1 MTFEEGAPEEGFA
14 DGEAEAEVLHGG
26 VEVSWVDVAAVAGDE
41 AVVGE
46 GVDDGAGASEV
57 GGCGGVVVA
66 PF

>member
-1 MTFEEGAPEEGFA
+1 MTFEEGAPDEGFA

-26 VEVSWVDVAAVAGDE
+26 VEVCGVDVAAVAGDE

-57 GGCGGVVVA
+57 GGCGGVVFA
-66 PF
+66 S